1 MLFIFIS
8 LFYVTALASTRIST
22 YICSRLSQNNM
33 RTANFT
39 DFRAN
44 LKGYMDAVIDDCDTV
59 IINRGNDTGV
69 VLISLEEYNSLKETE
84 YIMSS
89 PETMEA
95 IRRGDEEIKNG
106 KGLKVDL
113 DDLWK

>member
-1 MLFIFIS
+1 MLFVFIS
-8 LFYVTALASTRIST
+8 LFCLTTLASTRIST
-22 YICSRLSQNNM
+22 YICSRLSQNKM
-33 RTANFT
+33 RTTNYT

-95 IRRGDEEIKNG
+95 IRKGDEDIKNG
-106 KGLKVDL
+106 RGIKVDI